1 MCQGE
6 VRWKTCRGNDE
17 IVNLTWR
24 QFWIMESIL
33 WIPDSSADHWIPNP
47 WIWDSTRK
55 ISRILVYARVKLPVL
70 KKWTLQ
76 LYVISS
82 VENLFFFF
90 WCSLGISQRRT
101 LSIVIRIS
109 KMSTGFVFLLLFR
122 SFDKDVMITERLVIL
137 TLTYLIITVPTK
149 SVLVVVTKDLFV
161 SLVMN
166 LNNKNNVCKQWCIL
180 LGNTGGQ
187 STMYRNYNKI
197 CNILSFLNSPV
208 SSSLWPLN

>member
-17 IVNLTWR
+17 IVNVTWR
-24 QFWIMESIL
+24 QFGL
-33 WIPDSSADHWIPNP
+33 WNLYCGFRIPELITGFQIPGFG
-47 WIWDSTRK
+47 IQQAKT
-55 ISRILVYARVKLPVL
+55 SRILVYARVKLPVL

-76 LYVISS
+76 RYVISS

-90 WCSLGISQRRT
+90 WYSLGISQRRAS
-101 LSIVIRIS
+101 SIIIRIS
-109 KMSTGFVFLLLFR
+109 KSPPGLFSFFYSDLLI
-122 SFDKDVMITERLVIL
+122 KDVMITDRLVIL
-137 TLTYLIITVPTK
+137 TLTSLIITVPTK

-161 SLVMN
+161 LLVMN

-180 LGNTGGQ
+180 LGNTRGQ

-197 CNILSFLNSPV
+197 CNIFF
-208 SSSLWPLN
+208 